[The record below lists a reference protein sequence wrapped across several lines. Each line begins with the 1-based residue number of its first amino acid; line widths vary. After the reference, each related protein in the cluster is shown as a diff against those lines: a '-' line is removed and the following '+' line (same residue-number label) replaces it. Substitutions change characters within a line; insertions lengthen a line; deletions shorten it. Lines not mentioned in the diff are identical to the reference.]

1 MPKVLTQAAL
11 DGVKPGGQRIE
22 IPDGKLPA
30 LRLIV
35 QPSGARSW
43 AMQYRFAGRNSKW
56 TIGGYPIVSLAAARV
71 QAKLALAKVATG
83 TDPAAE
89 KRQARTEAKAKAVA
103 ENPPDLIETVAAQFV
118 EMHAKGKTRRR
129 S

>member
-1 MPKVLTQAAL
+1 MDSAGHAVTRQSAYPAEARGKQNIMPKILTQAAL
-11 DGVKPGGQRIE
+11 DAVKPGGQRFE
-22 IPDGKLPA
+22 ISDGKLPA

-43 AMQYRFAGRNSKW
+43 AVRYRFAGRNSKW

-89 KRQARTEAKAKAVA
+89 KRQARTE
-103 ENPPDLIETVAAQFV
+103 
-118 EMHAKGKTRRR
+118 
-129 S
+129 